1 MRVRKNKKSV
11 AKKIEEAKR
20 VSIREGGFYSIT
32 SNMGA
37 AYFTPFALLLRATAT
52 QIGILNAIMHLI
64 PSLLQLQT
72 SRLIEKYSRKK
83 IVLRSIAFQTML
95 WIPMILVGV
104 LFYFGVPYMV
114 PLLIL
119 LVGMYFGFNGVA
131 HIAWFS
137 WMGSLVG
144 KHERGK
150 YFSRRNRVIY
160 TVSIIAIISGA
171 LILEFFK
178 RKGII
183 QGNEL
188 LYTLIGFSV
197 LFFIAF
203 LARSWTVHLFRKQYD
218 PKISVRKKDYFSFRD
233 FLKSISKTAVGRFA
247 LFRGF
252 MSIALGIASPFYAV
266 YMLRDLGFSYVWFV
280 AIVVSTMLFN
290 ILFLPLQGKISDKFG
305 NIRLMRICAHLFFL
319 IPLFWYLSSFIQ
331 NDLAVKLFLIFAPSM
346 ISGFTVSGYM
356 LATENYLLDA
366 VKPRK
371 RSYAT
376 TYVNLI
382 VGFSIFIGA
391 LIGSGIAWLELE
403 FMNPILLIFLVSAVL
418 RFLVGFL
425 GISHLSEVR
434 SVGTFK
440 NGFLIREFKPAKE
453 IAKELRHFDTFVKHM
468 ESYV

>member
-1 MRVRKNKKSV
+1 MRIRKKKKKKV
-11 AKKIEEAKR
+11 EKIDEAKKI
-20 VSIREGGFYSIT
+20 SIREGGYYSIA

-64 PSLLQLQT
+64 PSLLQLQA

-83 IVLRSIAFQTML
+83 IVLRSIRIQTML
-95 WIPMILVGV
+95 WIPIILVGF
-104 LFYFGVPYMV
+104 LFYFKIPHMV
-114 PLLIL
+114 VALIL
-119 LVGMYFGFNGVA
+119 LVGIYFGLQGVS

-160 TVSIIAIISGA
+160 IVSIISIISGA

-188 LYTLIGFSV
+188 LYTLIGFTV
-197 LFFIAF
+197 LFLIAF
-203 LARSWTVHLFRKQYD
+203 LARAWTVHLFKKQYD
-218 PKISVRKKDYFSFRD
+218 PKIRILKKDYFSFRD
-233 FLKSISKTAVGRFA
+233 FLKVAPKTAVGRFTF
-247 LFRGF
+247 FRGF
-252 MSIALGIASPFYAV
+252 MSIALGVASPFYAV

-319 IPLFWYLSSFIQ
+319 VPLL
-331 NDLAVKLFLIFAPSM
+331 
-346 ISGFTVSGYM
+346 
-356 LATENYLLDA
+356 
-366 VKPRK
+366 
-371 RSYAT
+371 
-376 TYVNLI
+376 
-382 VGFSIFIGA
+382 
-391 LIGSGIAWLELE
+391 
-403 FMNPILLIFLVSAVL
+403 LLIFVLLVLLISFPLVPLLLVL
-418 RFLVGFL
+418 IFVLHQIYLANLLIFVPLVLFAFVPL
-425 GISHLSEVR
+425 VLLFQTI
-434 SVGTFK
+434 
-440 NGFLIREFKPAKE
+440 
-453 IAKELRHFDTFVKHM
+453 LRLN
-468 ESYV
+468 YI